1 MMAGQALQI
10 ASERLKLA
18 WFLAWGRR
26 PFTTGYGA
34 YKEKQVRRVLDR
46 REFRPDRMPE
56 GYGLDLDERIVEY
69 PWLLAHLPPGPGQL
83 LDAGSILNFRF
94 LLRLPALASK
104 TIHICTLAPERQ
116 SFWAMGISYTF
127 QDLRR
132 TCFRDQFF
140 DHVVSLSTLE
150 HIGLDNGRFYTGR
163 PSVLRDP
170 ASYIL
175 AVREMA
181 RILRP
186 GGQLYL
192 SVPYGRHADHGWLQ
206 VFDGQMLDR
215 VVEAFGPIGVLEQV
229 FRYTAKGWQTST
241 RQEAADATYVDL
253 HTAGSWRRGLP
264 VAAESVACLALSR

>member
-1 MMAGQALQI
+1 MMPGQALQI

-18 WFLAWGRR
+18 WFLARGRR

-34 YKEKQVRRVLDR
+34 YKEEQVRRVLGR
-46 REFRPDRMPE
+46 REFHPDRLPA
-56 GYGLDLDERIVEY
+56 GFGLDLDERIVEY

-83 LDAGSILNFRF
+83 LDAGSALNFKF
-94 LLRLPALASK
+94 LVDLPALASK

-116 SFWAMGISYTF
+116 SFWSMGISYTF

-140 DHVVSLSTLE
+140 DHIVSLSTLE
-150 HIGLDNGRFYTGR
+150 HIGLDNDRFYTDRSTG
-163 PSVLRDP
+163 LRDP

-192 SVPYGRHADHGWLQ
+192 SVPYGRHADYGWLQ
-206 VFDGQMLDR
+206 VFDGGMLDR
-215 VVEAFGPIGVLEQV
+215 VVEAFGPTGMLEQV
-229 FRYTAKGWQTST
+229 FRYTSEGWQTSA
-241 RQEAADATYVDL
+241 RQDAADATYVDL
-253 HTAGSWRRGLP
+253 HAADRWRRGLP
-264 VAAESVACLALSR
+264 VAAESVACLVLTR